1 MVGKQEVIKYEVSDT
16 IGREQNHHECEM
28 KWEGAKARKDSE
40 ENTGTKS
47 SKEEIK
53 ENETKARNRIKSRE
67 GGQRRSNICKTEF
80 PSKKKIPNSEQNKYF
95 WLKRGRFSKHKLIS
109 LMDFPYLHEKYIMGS

>member
-80 PSKKKIPNSEQNKYF
+80 PSKKKIPNSEQNKYLMIL
-95 WLKRGRFSKHKLIS
+95 LKNILRISPVERVCIIWSGKTSKNC
-109 LMDFPYLHEKYIMGS
+109 